1 VTVIERFNYQAL
13 DVLGMLVK
21 GIVVI
26 EPNGEKTIYRIIP
39 QSRPNPKVLAN
50 RDTNAAFEDYLSR
63 MEQVCKT

>member
-26 EPNGEKTIYRIIP
+26 EPDGEKIIYRIIP
-39 QSRPNPKVLAN
+39 QSRP
-50 RDTNAAFEDYLSR
+50 
-63 MEQVCKT
+63 